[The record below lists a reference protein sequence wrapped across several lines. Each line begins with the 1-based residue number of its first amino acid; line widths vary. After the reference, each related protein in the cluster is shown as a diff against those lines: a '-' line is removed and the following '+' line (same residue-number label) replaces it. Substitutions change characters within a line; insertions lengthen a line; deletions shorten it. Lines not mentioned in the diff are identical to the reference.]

1 MSECQY
7 LISDREV
14 DKNLQDDEEDSDSHS
29 SVHGMSDGE
38 YQSES
43 STGAEADTGT
53 VKVVQTD
60 TKFAEA

>member
-7 LISDREV
+7 FISDRQV
-14 DKNLQDDEEDSDSHS
+14 DENLQDDKEDDDSHG
-29 SVHGMSDGE
+29 SVHDMSDGE
-38 YQSES
+38 YQRES
-43 STGAEADTGT
+43 STDTEADTGT